1 MVPPFAATVHLGI
14 PCIAPAFPASPRY
27 RTAESRFYIVPLHRT
42 IDGTNS
48 LLRVGGFPAR
58 SVSAQYS
65 PHRYAIA
72 LPSRGSATSCSLR

>member
-42 IDGTNS
+42 INGTNS
-48 LLRVGGFPAR
+48 FLRVGGFLR
-58 SVSAQYS
+58 SFRIVTVFSA
-65 PHRYAIA
+65 
-72 LPSRGSATSCSLR
+72 SLRYRTSEAWLHNFLLS